1 MGDGVFE
8 GANIP
13 TQKLYSEF
21 GNPAS
26 TVVGTSGSAVVR
38 WDPLTASA
46 CSLPSLRNGS
56 ATINGAKKKS
66 TRSASTSISAS
77 GAPLL
82 GTCTAW
88 KPAARRN
95 TSLAKCEKFPAP
107 GGVVHQSGPRLRGR
121 DEVGQVLVPLRRRD
135 RENRRHV
142 AERDDGREVAQGIEW
157 QGAGRG
163 PADRRRG

>member
-1 MGDGVFE
+1 MGAGVFD

-13 TQKLYSEF
+13 TQKLYSEL

-26 TVVGTSGSAVVR
+26 TVLGTSGSAAAR
-38 WDPLTASA
+38 CDPLTASA

-66 TRSASTSISAS
+66 TRSASTSVKAS

-88 KPAARRN
+88 KPAARRK

-107 GGVVHQSGPRLRGR
+107 AV
-121 DEVGQVLVPLRRRD
+121 E
-135 RENRRHV
+135 
-142 AERDDGREVAQGIEW
+142 
-157 QGAGRG
+157 
-163 PADRRRG
+163 